1 MQHTI
6 YYAFIVMAL
15 VLIGCGIP
23 VTMFA
28 YEDPKGYLD
37 DTGLQQYVEENQST
51 FQIVGPILI
60 GVGVVIL
67 SVSVW
72 QLMKHKG
79 HSDSDIS
86 SSDLGFQFY

>member
-6 YYAFIVMAL
+6 YYVLIILSL

-28 YEDPKGYLD
+28 FEDTTDYSNDNSLEKYIED
-37 DTGLQQYVEENQST
+37 HKSV
-51 FQIVGPILI
+51 FQVIGPVCIAI
-60 GVGVVIL
+60 GVIIMG
-67 SVSVW
+67 VSVYH
-72 QLMKHKG
+72 LMKHK
-79 HSDSDIS
+79 DNAESDIS